1 MYGAFLHVSLI
12 YHITVYIPNSKLY
25 CRASSSI
32 IYISI
37 YICNYLRYHRER
49 EEVKRRKKNTRHP
62 FEEVP

>member
-12 YHITVYIPNSKLY
+12 YHIRSSKLY
-25 CRASSSI
+25 CRASHY

-49 EEVKRRKKNTRHP
+49 EEVKRRKKNKGHP